1 MGKRNARETPAI
13 NASSMA
19 DIAFLLLIFFLV
31 TTTMDIDK
39 GIIVTLPPYVPD
51 QEQLDVKINQRN
63 VLEIL
68 VNSKDQLLVEGE
80 LTDIAELKEICEKH
94 VDNHGNDPDF
104 SISPDDAVVSL
115 QNDKGTSYNRY
126 IEVYNEIRAGY
137 NTLRDKKCRTD
148 YGIAYEL
155 ADTAQQRTIRRYYPL
170 RLSEADPT
178 DFSNKDGGS

>member
-1 MGKRNARETPAI
+1 MVRKKEREIPEM

-51 QEQLDVKINQRN
+51 QEQLDVKLNQRN

-68 VNSKDQLLVEGE
+68 VNARDQLLVEGE
-80 LTDIAELKEICEKH
+80 LTQISELKELCIKH
-94 VDNHGNDPDF
+94 VDNDGVDPDF
-104 SISPDDAVVSL
+104 SDSPDDAVVSL

-137 NTLRDKKCRTD
+137 NELRDKKCRRD
-148 YGIAYEL
+148 FGVAYSF
-155 ADTAQQRTIRRYYPL
+155 ADTAQQKTVRRYYPL

-178 DFSNKDGGS
+178 DFAKKEE

>member
-1 MGKRNARETPAI
+1 MGRSKEREIPEI

-51 QEQLDVKINQRN
+51 QEQLDVKLNQRN

-68 VNSKDQLLVEGE
+68 VNAKDQLLVEGE
-80 LTDIAELKEICEKH
+80 LMDIAELKDICIKH
-94 VDNHGNDPDF
+94 VDNNKVDPDF
-104 SISPDDAVVSL
+104 SDSPDEAVVSL

-137 NTLRDKKCRTD
+137 NTLRDQKCRRD
-148 YGIAYEL
+148 YGIPFAQ
-155 ADTAQQRTIRRYYPL
+155 ADTAQQRTIRKYYPL

-178 DFSNKDGGS
+178 DFSNKEGS